1 MKSYKRARRRQIRAK
16 LIKRTAKLQR
26 AFYGDVPDSRI
37 KRLVNN
43 MTCCSCPYCMNE
55 RHNKWLS
62 GFDRLTM
69 QERRQVDKYKYEVLS
84 IREE

>member
-1 MKSYKRARRRQIRAK
+1 
-16 LIKRTAKLQR
+16 
-26 AFYGDVPDSRI
+26 
-37 KRLVNN
+37 
-43 MTCCSCPYCMNE
+43 MNE